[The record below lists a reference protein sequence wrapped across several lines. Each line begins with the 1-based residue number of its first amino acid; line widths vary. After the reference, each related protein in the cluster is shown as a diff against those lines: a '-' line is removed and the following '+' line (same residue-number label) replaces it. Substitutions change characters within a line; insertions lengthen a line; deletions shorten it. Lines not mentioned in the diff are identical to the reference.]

1 VAQQL
6 KRWESPRREGR
17 NSKGKGGSARQL
29 QLRKQFKTLSQK
41 LKQGDRANNQDNSRA
56 DSRYSKKGREH
67 QFSPL
72 VVLGHGFR
80 GYRAELG

>member
-1 VAQQL
+1 MAQQL

-17 NSKGKGGSARQL
+17 NSKGKGGSARQR

-72 VVLGHGFR
+72 AILGYGFR

>member
-1 VAQQL
+1 MAQQL
-6 KRWESPRREGR
+6 KQWESPRREGR
-17 NSKGKGGSARQL
+17 NSKGKGGSARQR

-41 LKQGDRANNQDNSRA
+41 LKQGDRTDNRDNSRA

-67 QFSPL
+67 QFSL
-72 VVLGHGFR
+72 LFVVGYGFR